1 MDKTSL
7 YDWHRSNSNN
17 IIPFSGYLLP
27 VYYTSIVDEH
37 LSVRKKA
44 GLFDV
49 SHMGELI
56 VSGKDSGKFIQS
68 VTVND
73 ISKFMELSYEICN
86 DTMELFNR
94 KYLKPI
100 LPILY
105 SETFKNNVFD
115 PTGAENCWGSGKY

>member
-1 MDKTSL
+1 MVKTSL

-49 SHMGELI
+49 LNVKSDQRK
-56 VSGKDSGKFIQS
+56 SGSTTAS
-68 VTVND
+68 
-73 ISKFMELSYEICN
+73 
-86 DTMELFNR
+86 
-94 KYLKPI
+94 
-100 LPILY
+100 
-105 SETFKNNVFD
+105 
-115 PTGAENCWGSGKY
+115 NCT